1 MNDRILFQRDRLTVS
16 ETKLT
21 IGNSIILYPSI
32 TATSIQEGRPLIVL
46 GVIGLV
52 GLLPLAIVSLTGA
65 PRPGTLF
72 PSTGSALV
80 LLALVALAVIG
91 FTYRVQSL
99 FVRVEGSSITVLRS
113 KARIELETAQRAI
126 EEAKRSYE
134 TKIMKH
140 FSRY

>member
-21 IGNSIILYPSI
+21 IGDSIVLFPSI

-46 GVIGLV
+46 GVVGLV
-52 GLLPLAIVSLTGA
+52 GLLPLAVVSLMGA
-65 PRPGTLF
+65 PGSGTLF
-72 PSTGSALV
+72 PSAGSAVV
-80 LLALVALAVIG
+80 LLVLVALAVIG
-91 FTYRVQSL
+91 FTYRVQCLLVS
-99 FVRVEGSSITVLRS
+99 VEGSTVTALRS
-113 KARIELETAQRAI
+113 KARLELEAAQRAI

-134 TKIMKH
+134 AKIMKR